1 MAGRVLVL
9 GATGNVGAAVV
20 AALLRCGEPV
30 AAATRRPD
38 DARPPLDGAVRVRF
52 DYEDPGTFAAAL
64 SGTDRVFL
72 AVRPGDDEAD
82 RTAIPFIDAAREAGV
97 RQVVALTA
105 MGVERLDG
113 TALRAIERHIEQTGL
128 GWTHL
133 RPNYFMQI
141 FAREPLLP
149 GIRGAAVIR
158 VPAADASL
166 SFVDVRDIA
175 EVAAAALTSQGH
187 DGQAYTLTGP
197 TALTHGD
204 VAALILGRHGPGR
217 ALRAAGRRS
226 GPGGIVG
233 VRHASGARGA
243 AARVLPDGAGGV
255 VQPGLAGSRF
265 GPGTASQESVRVR
278 PGTRRS
284 LGTSLTN
291 GVTDC
296 RGRRPFASAPA
307 SRYN

>member
-30 AAATRRPD
+30 AAATRRPA
-38 DARPPLDGAVRVRF
+38 DASPPLDGAVRVRF

-113 TALRAIERHIEQTGL
+113 TALRAIERHLEQTGL

-141 FAREPLLP
+141 FAREPLLQ

-204 VAALILGRHGPGR
+204 VAALISGATGRAVRYEPLDDAQARAAMLASGMPPARVERLLGFYRMVRAGWCSPISPAVAAVLGRP
-217 ALRAAGRRS
+217 
-226 GPGGIVG
+226 P
-233 VRHASGARGA
+233 
-243 AARVLPDGAGGV
+243 
-255 VQPGLAGSRF
+255 
-265 GPGTASQESVRVR
+265 
-278 PGTRRS
+278 RS
-284 LGTSLTN
+284 LSEF
-291 GVTDC
+291 V
-296 RGRRPFASAPA
+296 REHAAVWAPA
-307 SRYN
+307 